1 MRLQDYRGLC
11 AILVTLQYFGVL
23 RLCRS
28 HCRDYSVHGHLPLG
42 WAPGQRRKG
51 HCRAALPFVRSLP
64 LVPAVNMQAV
74 SRADS

>member
-28 HCRDYSVHGHLPLG
+28 HCRDYSVQTDIYLWAGRLGQGARAIAVPPCHSYGASPLY
-42 WAPGQRRKG
+42 PRSI
-51 HCRAALPFVRSLP
+51 CRP
-64 LVPAVNMQAV
+64 
-74 SRADS
+74 